1 MTQDGEQTP
10 RRRRTQMH
18 AEEYG
23 KQKENNQ
30 LLSNHGA
37 QENNQS
43 NKQPAR
49 EATVLP
55 FPNERMI
62 QPLQQ
67 TAIPLMPQGQRT
79 QETPRRAS
87 QMPEQGTRQANATM
101 QGTQNPQA
109 QSMWAQRPTNFVAGN
124 TQRPHSQANPAGY
137 AQQQG
142 WHPTNEHQRT
152 MQTGQYMQPQVPQ
165 QGNQTGWQRQPMPQ
179 NPYTY
184 QQQRPSSG
192 QVPQNGYQPMQN
204 QPAYGWHPANQG
216 TTPPSGG
223 NGNVPPNHYGGFM
236 PSGGGNGGG
245 NHGDHQKR
253 GKSAGMFHTLLKWL
267 ALVAGIA
274 LLGFLIH
281 LVSDNIAASNA
292 YNAMVAEVTSYDER
306 YVPGVYVDGID
317 LGGMTREEAESAV
330 TAQANQQRDSWKV
343 RLMLE
348 GLLVQE
354 ITNADLNMTVDV
366 QEALDLAW
374 KPGHEEESVEARKA
388 TMDALLEAPYE
399 GYSATPSGDNS
410 AIDNILLNIS
420 SKAYISA
427 VDAQI
432 VFDSSNF
439 TNPLTIIPETYGRYM
454 DITETKQ
461 QVYQMVS
468 SLESGEITLQM
479 QAIEPK
485 VTKDMLESQIQLRA
499 TAYTPIST
507 TSTTERTKNI
517 EVASERINGTILQ
530 PGETFSF
537 NGIVGNRT
545 KENGFYEAI
554 EYAYGAERMGYGGG
568 VCQVSTTMYLAS
580 VKANLQIVKREP
592 HSDAVG
598 YTAYGKDATVN
609 MDGRKI
615 DFQFKND
622 TEHPIYIVTKV
633 GNDRKYDKTH
643 KVCVVS
649 IYGESLGQGVTYDI
663 VTETIEVLQPT
674 DKVETIKDTKQT
686 YVTYVDQTYTYREAK
701 EGYKVASY
709 RVKYVNG
716 NEVER
721 TALYTDTYKAKGMI
735 VYVGTVERPADYY
748 EQ

>member
-18 AEEYG
+18 AAEYG
-23 KQKENNQ
+23 IQHEPNQ
-30 LLSNHGA
+30 LLTNHGA
-37 QENNQS
+37 QENNQTTT
-43 NKQPAR
+43 QPAR
-49 EATVLP
+49 DANVLP
-55 FPNERMI
+55 FPEERLI

-67 TAIPLMPQGQRT
+67 TAIPLMPQGQAEPSRT
-79 QETPRRAS
+79 TARRTSDA
-87 QMPEQGTRQANATM
+87 QRTAAAPVQGM
-101 QGTQNPQA
+101 QGPQG
-109 QSMWAQRPTNFVAGN
+109 QQTWQQRPNVYAPTN
-124 TQRPHSQANPAGY
+124 SQAPNSPRGY
-137 AQQQG
+137 APQQG
-142 WHPTNEHQRT
+142 WRPGNDNQQR
-152 MQTGQYMQPQVPQ
+152 MAQTGQYQQMPQ
-165 QGNQTGWQRQPMPQ
+165 QGNPAWQRQQQMPQ
-179 NPYTY
+179 NSYTY
-184 QQQRPSSG
+184 QQPRQATN
-192 QVPQNGYQPMQN
+192 QMPQNGYSSMQN
-204 QPAYGWHPANQG
+204 QPAYGWHPANQQNASG
-216 TTPPSGG
+216 TGNGKMPPSS
-223 NGNVPPNHYGGFM
+223 YGGFM
-236 PSGGGNGGG
+236 PPGGGNGGG
-245 NHGDHQKR
+245 NRGDGRR
-253 GKSAGMFHTLLKWL
+253 GHHPERNNPSAIFRRLLKWL
-267 ALVAGIA
+267 ALVLGLV
-274 LLGFLIH
+274 LLVFLIR
-281 LVSDNIAASNA
+281 LVSANIAESNA
-292 YNAMVAEVTSYDER
+292 RNAMIAEVTSYDER

-317 LGGMTREEAESAV
+317 LGGMTREEAEAAV

-366 QEALDLAW
+366 KVALDEAW
-374 KPGHEEESVEARKA
+374 KLGHEEESVDARKA
-388 TMDALLEAPYE
+388 TMDALLETPYQ
-399 GYSATPSGDNS
+399 GYSAMPSGDNS

-420 SKAYISA
+420 SKAYISP

-432 VFDSSNF
+432 VFDSNNF
-439 TNPLTIIPETYGRYM
+439 TNPLSIIPETYGRYM

-461 QVYQMVS
+461 QVYQMMS
-468 SLESGEITLQM
+468 SLESGEITLEM
-479 QAIEPK
+479 QAIAPK
-485 VTKDMLESQIQLRA
+485 VTKEMLESQIQLRA

-507 TSTTERTKNI
+507 TSTTERTMNI
-517 EVASERINGTILQ
+517 EVASARINGTVLQ

-622 TEHPIYIVTKV
+622 TDHPIYIVTKV

-649 IYGESLGQGVTYDI
+649 IYGETLGQGVTYDI
-663 VTETIEVLQPT
+663 VTETVEILQPPE
-674 DKVETIKDTKQT
+674 KVETIKDTKQT

-701 EGYKVASY
+701 EGCKVTSY
-709 RVKYVNG
+709 RVKYQNG

-721 TALYTDTYKAKGMI
+721 TTLYTDTYKAKGMI

-748 EQ
+748 DQ